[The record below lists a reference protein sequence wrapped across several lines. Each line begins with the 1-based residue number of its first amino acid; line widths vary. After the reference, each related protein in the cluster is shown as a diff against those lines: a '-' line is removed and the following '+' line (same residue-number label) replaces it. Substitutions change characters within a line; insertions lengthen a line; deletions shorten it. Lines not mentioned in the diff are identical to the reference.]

1 MKQKLFIDLL
11 FLISYLGVGFLPN
24 FEAIDKI
31 GPQYLYLSIL
41 NFLVLI
47 YLIYDNGIKEF
58 FNLLLKRNYVLFS
71 FVSFF
76 IWGTLSFFYALNISE
91 VLIESSRIFIYLQ
104 AFINLFIV
112 LQRSKFDLKYIPII
126 FSVILMIESLW
137 VFIDYINL
145 SVLSQNSLVT
155 RSTQLR
161 AFTGNINITAFAMLI
176 KIPFLCFYLI
186 QFKKLNFLIKIT
198 ILTFVFFTIFL
209 IGSRGANL
217 TLLLIAIFISVAGIK
232 LNLKRKRIS
241 VLIFTA
247 LLTSIL
253 VNNLIFQ
260 QNKSLNYVERT
271 STILDTSSQKRIRY
285 YEHALESIFQNPVQG
300 IGLGNW
306 KIQSIQSDNSE
317 ILEYEVPY
325 HVHNDFLEIFA
336 ELGIIGLALFFGIY
350 LYLIILFYRS
360 FKRKLITKK
369 DKIFSIFFFAMTIVY
384 LSDSLLNFP
393 FTRPVM
399 QIPNLF
405 AIAALVYISRN
416 NQLFLFPKLRFKL
429 PKKTNIIFL
438 SVNVLLLLG
447 SVYISFKIY
456 RSFTIQS
463 KLLLTASGINK
474 DYNLNYVEN
483 IDTDFPNITVH
494 TMPMSALK
502 ATLLLN
508 LGEKDSV
515 LNLLNDASK
524 ENPYLGYNEIVKSI
538 YYLENQQ
545 IDSSYKYAKLAYNK
559 LPNQFNHFNH
569 YLNLIEFK
577 KDTLALNQIL
587 DDLNLIFNEKKYQKY
602 IQVSTRLKNKISLSE
617 QDLIDKLTLN
627 NPTSS
632 INKVLNIIGDVGL
645 DNVAKGYLYQ
655 RSAIEAYENKDYE
668 KSAELFLKASNY
680 NPKEVSY
687 IENAAN
693 CFNKLK
699 EFNKSITMLEKMILD
714 LKPKS
719 GKAEY
724 LLAMAYIS
732 LNNNEIGCKF
742 LKDSK
747 SKGLKFDSRILSQ
760 FCK

>member
-1 MKQKLFIDLL
+1 MRQKLFINIL
-11 FLISYLGVGFLPN
+11 FLISYLAVGFLPN
-24 FEAIDKI
+24 FKAIDKI

-41 NFLVLI
+41 NIFVLI
-47 YLIYDNGIKEF
+47 YLIYDIGVKDF
-58 FNLLLKRNYVLFS
+58 YNLLFKRNYVIFS
-71 FVSFF
+71 FTSFF
-76 IWGTLSFFYALNISE
+76 IWGTLSFFYALNTSE

-104 AFINLFIV
+104 AFSNLFIIT
-112 LQRSKFDLKYIPII
+112 QRSKFDLKYIPII
-126 FSVILMIESLW
+126 FSTILIIESLW

-145 SVLSQNSLVT
+145 FVLSQNSTST
-155 RSTQLR
+155 RSIQLR

-186 QFKKLNFLIKIT
+186 DSKKLNYLIKIT

-217 TLLLIAIFISVAGIK
+217 TLLLISIFISVAGLK
-232 LNLKRKRIS
+232 LNLKRKGIS
-241 VLIFTA
+241 FVIITA
-247 LLTSIL
+247 LLLSIFI
-253 VNNLIFQ
+253 NNLVFQ
-260 QNKSLNYVERT
+260 ENTSLNYVERT
-271 STILDTSSQKRIRY
+271 SNILDTSSQKRIRFY
-285 YEHALESIFQNPVQG
+285 KHALESIFQNPLQG

-306 KIQSIQSDNSE
+306 KIQSIQSDNAE
-317 ILEYEVPY
+317 ILEYEIPY
-325 HVHNDFLEIFA
+325 HVHNDFLEIFT
-336 ELGIIGLALFFGIY
+336 ELGIIGFVLFFGIY
-350 LYLIILFYRS
+350 LYLIVLFYKS
-360 FKRKLITKK
+360 FKEKSITEK
-369 DKIFSIFFFAMTIVY
+369 DKIFSIFFFAMIIIY

-416 NQLFLFPKLRFKL
+416 NQLILFPKLRFKL
-429 PKKTNIIFL
+429 PKKTTIIFL
-438 SVNVLLLLG
+438 SINILLLLG
-447 SVYISFKIY
+447 SVFVSFKIY
-456 RSFTIQS
+456 QSFTIQS
-463 KLLLTASGINK
+463 KLIMTASGINK
-474 DYNLNYVEN
+474 DYDLNYVKN

-545 IDSSYKYAKLAYNK
+545 IDSSYKYARLAYNK

-627 NPTSS
+627 NPTSG
-632 INKVLNIIGDVGL
+632 INNVLNIIGEVGL

-655 RSAIEAYENKDYE
+655 RSAIEAYEKKDYE
-668 KSAELFLKASNY
+668 KSAELFLKASQY
-680 NPKEVSY
+680 NPKEISY

-693 CFNKLK
+693 CFNKLRK
-699 EFNKSITMLEKMILD
+699 FNKSITMLEKLIVD
-714 LKPKS
+714 SNPKS

-724 LLAMAYIS
+724 LLAIAYIS
-732 LNNNEIGCKF
+732 LENSEIGCKF

-747 SKGLKFDSRILSQ
+747 SKGFKFNPRMLTQ